1 MTTRTPSSSAPPAI
15 GFLVLACALT
25 TFPPVTGDI
34 YLPALP
40 QLAQDL
46 GGSTAQAQHTLAG
59 YFLGLGLGQLFY
71 GPLADR
77 LGRRPVMLAGAAL
90 YLVATLCCLLA
101 QSMDQMIA
109 LRFVQALG
117 ACAGMVIS
125 SAMVRDRLDHQE
137 AARAFS
143 MLLTARSL
151 GPLIAPIAGG
161 LIATF
166 FGWRGVFGALAIFGG
181 SLLLAVV
188 LAMPET
194 RPEAVAQRAREESVL
209 RAYAAVFGNGRI
221 VGYVITN
228 GLNFAA
234 QFAWITAAPFLII
247 EAYGISE
254 LWFGWIF
261 AAMALAL
268 MFSAQINRRA
278 LGRHA
283 PDRLMLGGALMA
295 LAAALALLA
304 AALTGWGGL
313 PGILVPLFFVIASI
327 GFVSTNAM
335 AGALA
340 VDASRTGSVSAV
352 VGTSQFGFAAL
363 VAWATGLVGA
373 RPEVAL
379 AVAILACALG
389 ALVWPLL
396 LARRHTGKR
405 PG

>member
-1 MTTRTPSSSAPPAI
+1 MTARTPPSTPPAI

-40 QLAQDL
+40 QMAQDL
-46 GGSTAQAQHTLAG
+46 GATTSQAQHTLAG
-59 YFLGLGLGQLFY
+59 FFFGLGLGQLFY

-77 LGRRPVMLAGAAL
+77 LGRRPVMLAGASL

-101 QSMDQMIA
+101 QTIDQMVA

-125 SAMVRDRLDHQE
+125 SAMVRDRLDNQS

-151 GPLIAPIAGG
+151 GPLIAPIVGG

-181 SLLLAVV
+181 SLLLAVI
-188 LAMPET
+188 LTMPET
-194 RPEAVAQRAREESVL
+194 RPEEVARRAREESVL
-209 RAYAAVFGNGRI
+209 RAYAAVISNGRI
-221 VGYVITN
+221 MGYVVTN

-247 EAYGISE
+247 EVHGISE

-261 AAMALAL
+261 AGMALAL
-268 MFSAQINRRA
+268 MGSAQVNRR
-278 LGRHA
+278 LLSRFA
-283 PDRLMLGGALMA
+283 PDRLMLGGALLA
-295 LAAALALLA
+295 LAAALALTA
-304 AALTGWGGL
+304 AALTGFGGL
-313 PGILVPLFFVIASI
+313 PGLLLPLFCVIASI

-335 AGALA
+335 AGALG
-340 VDASRTGSVSAV
+340 VDTSRTGSVSAL

-363 VAWATGLVGA
+363 VAWATGLVSA
-373 RPEVAL
+373 RPELSL
-379 AVAILACALG
+379 AVAILCCAVG
-389 ALVWPLL
+389 ALAWPVILL
-396 LARRHTGKR
+396 VRGGHRAT
-405 PG
+405 